1 MHRSPSAVSRKLS
14 DKQINDYRKLFR
26 QQADR
31 IWNADKDVD
40 WSIEP
45 QIPPEKRDAWLRLIN
60 AFYGLE
66 LMGLDTLQIMMS
78 KATHKMHD
86 PNLNLYL
93 AAQCH
98 DEARHAYVLYRYMD
112 VTDGHG
118 YLSRIEKGLINRFG
132 NMASFGLYRVENWL
146 TSTLFS
152 ENFAALFLQ
161 TAMDLPDT
169 DPLAKNIF
177 RLILRDEVRHVNF
190 LHTILPEMI
199 DNLSPVGRAYI
210 WQSQLLLIAAVS
222 VGLRRLRKTGNVIG
236 LDIDAFKETLIENL
250 DAQFKDANIDHF
262 LHAESYSRVIN
273 KFI

>member
-14 DKQINDYRKLFR
+14 DKQINDYRELFR

>member
-1 MHRSPSAVSRKLS
+1 MHRSPAAVSRKLS
-14 DKQINDYRKLFR
+14 DKQVNDYRELFR

-31 IWNADKDVD
+31 IWNADRDVD
-40 WSIEP
+40 WSLEP

-118 YLSRIEKGLINRFG
+118 YLSRMERGLINRFG
-132 NMASFGLYRVENWL
+132 NMASFGMYRVENWL
-146 TSTLFS
+146 ISTLFS

-161 TAMDLPDT
+161 TAVDLPDV
-169 DPLAKNIF
+169 DPLAKSIF

-236 LDIDAFKETLIENL
+236 LDIDTFKETLVENL

-273 KFI
+273 RFI

>member
-14 DKQINDYRKLFR
+14 DKQINDYRELFR

-112 VTDGHG
+112 VRHG
-118 YLSRIEKGLINRFG
+118 S
-132 NMASFGLYRVENWL
+132 A
-146 TSTLFS
+146 
-152 ENFAALFLQ
+152 
-161 TAMDLPDT
+161 
-169 DPLAKNIF
+169 
-177 RLILRDEVRHVNF
+177 RH
-190 LHTILPEMI
+190 
-199 DNLSPVGRAYI
+199 
-210 WQSQLLLIAAVS
+210 
-222 VGLRRLRKTGNVIG
+222 
-236 LDIDAFKETLIENL
+236 
-250 DAQFKDANIDHF
+250 
-262 LHAESYSRVIN
+262 
-273 KFI
+273 

>member
-1 MHRSPSAVSRKLS
+1 
-14 DKQINDYRKLFR
+14 
-26 QQADR
+26 
-31 IWNADKDVD
+31 
-40 WSIEP
+40 
-45 QIPPEKRDAWLRLIN
+45 
-60 AFYGLE
+60 
-66 LMGLDTLQIMMS
+66 
-78 KATHKMHD
+78 
-86 PNLNLYL
+86 
-93 AAQCH
+93 
-98 DEARHAYVLYRYMD
+98 
-112 VTDGHG
+112 
-118 YLSRIEKGLINRFG
+118 
-132 NMASFGLYRVENWL
+132 
-146 TSTLFS
+146 
-152 ENFAALFLQ
+152 
-161 TAMDLPDT
+161 MDLPDT